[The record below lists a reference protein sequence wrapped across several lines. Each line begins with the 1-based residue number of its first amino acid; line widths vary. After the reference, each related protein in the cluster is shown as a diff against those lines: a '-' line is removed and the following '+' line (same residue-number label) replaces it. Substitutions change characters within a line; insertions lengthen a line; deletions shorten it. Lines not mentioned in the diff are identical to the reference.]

1 MKVLVTEK
9 QRDNLTSKEIIV
21 FKIGNG
27 SIFQRAQKDLRL
39 NGGDEAAADAP
50 ESLLKMSKKI
60 CSQKC
65 RDCEL
70 R

>member
-1 MKVLVTEK
+1 MKGLVTEK
-9 QRDNLTSKEIIV
+9 QRGNLKSKEIIV
-21 FKIGNG
+21 FKIGSG
-27 SIFQRAQKDLRL
+27 SIFQRAQKDLQL
-39 NGGDEAAADAP
+39 NGGDEAAAGVP
-50 ESLLKMSKKI
+50 ESFRKISKKI